1 MRINLVLFMAK
12 SLLSLMLNL
21 NNGRISSSLKTI
33 KLIVKLKQRKNL
45 PLNLEIRFRNQK
57 MKTLNIIWL
66 TYLQQWA
73 IRDFQFKDFLK
84 NLVKN
89 SQFFKNKQSTK
100 DILLWTIMH
109 VKWESIRQMILTVS
123 TSFLNTKN

>member
-1 MRINLVLFMAK
+1 MRINLVFFMVK
-12 SLLSLMLNL
+12 SHLSLMLNL

-33 KLIVKLKQRKNL
+33 KMIVKLKQRKNL

-66 TYLQQWA
+66 TYLQPWA
-73 IRDFQFKDFLK
+73 IRDFQFKGFWR

-89 SQFFKNKQSTK
+89 NQFFKNKQSTK
-100 DILLWTIMH
+100 DILHSTIML

>member
-45 PLNLEIRFRNQK
+45 PQNLEIRFQNQK

>member
-1 MRINLVLFMAK
+1 MRINLVFFMVK
-12 SLLSLMLNL
+12 SHLSLMLNL

-33 KLIVKLKQRKNL
+33 KMIVKLKQRKNL
-45 PLNLEIRFRNQK
+45 PLNLEIRFQNQK

-66 TYLQQWA
+66 TYLQPWA
-73 IRDFQFKDFLK
+73 IRDFQFKGFWK

-89 SQFFKNKQSTK
+89 NQFFKNKQSTK
-100 DILLWTIMH
+100 DILHSTIML

>member
-33 KLIVKLKQRKNL
+33 KFIVKLKQRKNL
-45 PLNLEIRFRNQK
+45 PLNLEIRFQNQK

-66 TYLQQWA
+66 TYLQPWA
-73 IRDFQFKDFLK
+73 IRDFQFKGFWR

-89 SQFFKNKQSTK
+89 NQFFKNKQSTK
-100 DILLWTIMH
+100 DILHSTIML

>member
-1 MRINLVLFMAK
+1 MRINLVFFMGK
-12 SLLSLMLNL
+12 SHLSLMLNL

-33 KLIVKLKQRKNL
+33 KMIVKLKQRKNL
-45 PLNLEIRFRNQK
+45 PLNLEIRFQNQK

-66 TYLQQWA
+66 TYLQPWA
-73 IRDFQFKDFLK
+73 IRDFQFKGFWR

-89 SQFFKNKQSTK
+89 NQFFKNKQSTK
-100 DILLWTIMH
+100 DILHSTIML